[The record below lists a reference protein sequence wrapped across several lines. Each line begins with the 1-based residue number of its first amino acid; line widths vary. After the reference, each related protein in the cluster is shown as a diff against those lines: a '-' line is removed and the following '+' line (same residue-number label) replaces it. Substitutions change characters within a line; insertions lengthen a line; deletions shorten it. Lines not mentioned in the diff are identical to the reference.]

1 MTQFGQQFGR
11 PERIVGDPQHQAGDE
26 GRVIMIFALILIL
39 ILIQSPY
46 PFPNDNPG
54 GEGRICV

>member
-11 PERIVGDPQHQAGDE
+11 PECIVGDPQHQAGDE

-46 PFPNDNPG
+46 PFLNHNPG